1 MSEQTENIV
10 GLVEAIVLPLI
21 EFPDDLEI
29 SASEDED
36 GSILVEMRVNEEDA
50 GKVIGRQGRIIKSIR
65 TLARA
70 AAARSGAQVDVELLA
85 GELVKR

>member
-10 GLVEAIVLPLI
+10 GLVEAIVEPLI
-21 EFPDDLEI
+21 EFPDDFEI
-29 SASEDED
+29 EAIENED
-36 GSILVEMRVNEEDA
+36 GSLLIEMRVNEEDA

-70 AAARSGAQVDVELLA
+70 AASRTNTQVDVELLD
-85 GELVKR
+85 

>member
-10 GLVEAIVLPLI
+10 GLVEGIVLPLI

-70 AAARSGAQVDVELLA
+70 AAARSGAQVDVELLD
-85 GELVKR
+85 

>member
-1 MSEQTENIV
+1 M
-10 GLVEAIVLPLI
+10 PLI

-70 AAARSGAQVDVELLA
+70 AAARSGAQVDVELLD
-85 GELVKR
+85 

>member
-50 GKVIGRQGRIIKSIR
+50 GKVFGRQGRIIKSIR

-70 AAARSGAQVDVELLA
+70 AAARSGTQVDVELLD
-85 GELVKR
+85 

>member
-70 AAARSGAQVDVELLA
+70 AAACSGAQVDVELLD
-85 GELVKR
+85 

>member
-29 SASEDED
+29 FASEDED

-70 AAARSGAQVDVELLA
+70 AAARSGAQVDVELLD
-85 GELVKR
+85 

>member
-29 SASEDED
+29 SGSEDED

-70 AAARSGAQVDVELLA
+70 AAARSGAQVDVELLD
-85 GELVKR
+85 

>member
-21 EFPDDLEI
+21 EFPNDLEI

-70 AAARSGAQVDVELLA
+70 AAARSGAQVDVELLD
-85 GELVKR
+85 

>member
-10 GLVEAIVLPLI
+10 GLVEAIVEPLV
-21 EFPDDLEI
+21 EFPDDFEI
-29 SASEDED
+29 EATERED
-36 GSILVEMRVNEEDA
+36 GSLLVEMRVNEEDA

-70 AAARSGAQVDVELLA
+70 AASRSNMHVDVELLD
-85 GELVKR
+85 

>member
-29 SASEDED
+29 SASENED

-70 AAARSGAQVDVELLA
+70 AAARSGAQVDVELLD
-85 GELVKR
+85 

>member
-1 MSEQTENIV
+1 MSEQTEIIV

-21 EFPDDLEI
+21 EFPDDLEL

-70 AAARSGAQVDVELLA
+70 AAARSGAQVDVELLD
-85 GELVKR
+85 

>member
-21 EFPDDLEI
+21 EFSDDLEI

-70 AAARSGAQVDVELLA
+70 AAARSGAQVDVELLD
-85 GELVKR
+85 

>member
-1 MSEQTENIV
+1 MSEQSENIV

-21 EFPDDLEI
+21 EFPDDFEI
-29 SASEDED
+29 SPIERED
-36 GSILVEMRVNEEDA
+36 GSLLVEMRVNEEDA

-70 AAARSGAQVDVELLA
+70 AAARSGMQVDVELLD
-85 GELVKR
+85 